1 MKKSNNAPEAATKPE
16 VTTVPEV
23 AASELMN
30 INACNAITHPALRE
44 ETLRLVE
51 LYKRSDDDRRQV
63 CRILWHILSEKLYE
77 KGGFKSLE
85 EYAKSINIPDKS
97 NAHKF
102 AEAGKILAHY
112 DAKAAKGELT
122 AEQKSFVENTGWTAM
137 HKLAKSDLNK
147 LDAAVDSGDVKAS
160 VSVKDADEW
169 AHKNLNE
176 LAQKRA
182 DRKSSPVVKRYA
194 LKGYIYGANGVS
206 EVNEPDCIPEDVEAF
221 KGFTFA
227 RVKCGDLV
235 EYVGYNPETCAL
247 ARYELSS
254 VAVEE
259 KPKSGGMNCLK
270 AALAK
275 LTPEQRAALLAE
287 YAE

>member
-1 MKKSNNAPEAATKPE
+1 MKKPINQTEVKTPESA
-16 VTTVPEV
+16 VPEV
-23 AASELMN
+23 NSSELMN
-30 INACNAITHPALRE
+30 IDACKAITNPQLRE
-44 ETLRLVE
+44 ATMNLVE

-63 CRILWHILSEKLYE
+63 CRILWHILNEKLYE

-112 DAKAAKGELT
+112 DAKAEKDELT
-122 AEQKSFVENTGWTAM
+122 EAQKAFVANTGWTAM

-147 LDAAVDSGDVKAS
+147 LDEAVNKGTVKAS
-160 VSVKDADEW
+160 VSVKDADAW
-169 AHKNLNE
+169 AHENLNE
-176 LAQKRA
+176 VAQKRA

-194 LKGYIYGANGVS
+194 LKGYIYGADGVH
-206 EVNEPDCIPEDVEAF
+206 EVNEPDCVPENVEAF

-235 EYVGYNPETCAL
+235 EYVGYNPATCAL

-259 KPKSGGMNCLK
+259 KPKNPGMNGLK

-287 YAE
+287 YTE